1 MNLVSH
7 QAALLAA
14 TMIESRHRDDH
25 RGRCTSPVH
34 PRDHGREP
42 LPV

>member
-14 TMIESRHRDDH
+14 TMIESGIETIITEDGHL
-25 RGRCTSPVH
+25 RCIPGITVANPY
-34 PRDHGREP
+34 R
-42 LPV
+42 